1 MYCDAPSLCSAEA
14 WDRAHNRLG
23 QSLAGALGEGCGVAG
38 VGRALGMAGKGE
50 ERVQRCV
57 PRQTEGQRGS
67 FLPAKP

>member
-1 MYCDAPSLCSAEA
+1 
-14 WDRAHNRLG
+14 
-23 QSLAGALGEGCGVAG
+23 
-38 VGRALGMAGKGE
+38 MAGKGE